1 MRVLHLNCNYLGSA
15 LHQTMIEHLERLGIE
30 NQVFVPTYS
39 RKISVV
45 NVNKNVIVSE
55 TFRKWDRLF
64 FHYKQAK
71 IQKSLECEIDI
82 KSFDCIHAYTVF
94 TDGNTAMTMSQ
105 RYGIPYVVAV
115 RNTDINTFF
124 KYMVHL
130 RHRGM
135 SILTNARAV
144 FFLSDEY
151 KKQILGM
158 CTSPAQREM
167 LLEKS
172 YLLPNGIDD
181 FCFFICAAI
190 SCPKTINSE
199 KNRHWQIIYTGKINR
214 NKNIAL
220 TLEAIEI
227 LRKQGW
233 DIHYTV
239 VGKVE
244 DQHEYDRFS
253 GLSYVTYIPP
263 QGKEDLMQLYRRN
276 DLFVMPS
283 HTESFGLVY
292 AEAMSQGLPVI
303 YTRGQGFDGQFPEG
317 VVGWPVSDKDPQ
329 ELANAI
335 ILCIQNY
342 SKLHSAVIQNAK
354 VFNWKDICEQYYKI
368 YQCVCRNHL

>member
-151 KKQILGM
+151 KRRIMEM
-158 CTSPAQREM
+158 CASSAQREM

-172 YLLPNGIDD
+172 YLLPNGVDD
-181 FCFFICAAI
+181 FWLDNCAAV
-190 SCPKTINSE
+190 SRPETINSE
-199 KNRHWQIIYTGKINR
+199 KNITSI
-214 NKNIAL
+214 
-220 TLEAIEI
+220 
-227 LRKQGW
+227 
-233 DIHYTV
+233 
-239 VGKVE
+239 
-244 DQHEYDRFS
+244 
-253 GLSYVTYIPP
+253 GL
-263 QGKEDLMQLYRRN
+263 
-276 DLFVMPS
+276 F
-283 HTESFGLVY
+283 
-292 AEAMSQGLPVI
+292 
-303 YTRGQGFDGQFPEG
+303 
-317 VVGWPVSDKDPQ
+317 
-329 ELANAI
+329 
-335 ILCIQNY
+335 
-342 SKLHSAVIQNAK
+342 
-354 VFNWKDICEQYYKI
+354 
-368 YQCVCRNHL
+368 